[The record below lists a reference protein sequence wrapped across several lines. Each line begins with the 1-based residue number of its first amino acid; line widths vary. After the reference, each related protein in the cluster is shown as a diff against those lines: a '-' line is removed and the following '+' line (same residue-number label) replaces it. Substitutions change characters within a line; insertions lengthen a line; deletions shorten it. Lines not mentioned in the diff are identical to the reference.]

1 MINKYDYFIFDLDGT
16 IYRGNS
22 IIPNAA
28 RTVNHLKNI
37 GKKIIYISNKTT
49 GSISEYFEFLS
60 GFGLNIEKDEII
72 NSTLVLKKYLVGNHP
87 GETFFAIGEKVFIK
101 EIEDAGLKYEQNPS
115 LIKIILITLDRT
127 LNYDKLEIAARAL
140 ENGASFFAANID
152 DTCPVDDGEVL
163 DAGATISALEKRTH
177 RKLEKHFGKPSQFMI
192 DEIKQRLGTDLSR
205 VLLTGDRLETDIA
218 MGNNCGID
226 TALVST
232 GVKYFPNGNNNV
244 NPTYSIESVYD
255 IIRTELQDKE

>member
-16 IYRGNS
+16 IYRGNN

-28 RTVNHLKNI
+28 ETVNHLKKI

-49 GSISEYFEFLS
+49 GSINEYFQFLS
-60 GFGLNIEKDEII
+60 GFGLNIDKDEII
-72 NSTLVLKKYLVGNHP
+72 NSTLVLKKFLSQNHHN
-87 GETFFAIGEKVFIK
+87 ETFFAIGEKVFID
-101 EIEDAGLKYEQNPS
+101 EIEDAGLKYEENPS
-115 LIKIILITLDRT
+115 LVKIILITLDRT
-127 LNYDKLEIAARAL
+127 LNYDKLEIAAKAL
-140 ENGASFFAANID
+140 EKGARFYAANID
-152 DTCPVDDGEVL
+152 DTCPVDEGEVL

-192 DEIKQRLGTDLSR
+192 NEIKQRLGNDLSK
-205 VLLTGDRLETDIA
+205 VLLTGDRLETDIT

-232 GVKYFPNGNNNV
+232 GVKYFPNGNANV
-244 NPTYSIESVYD
+244 KPTYNIESVYD
-255 IIRTELQDKE
+255 LIKNGLTD